1 VEDSQVIAGDA
12 FMLVNQSGI
21 ALPLYNDALATN
33 PNDSVLL
40 KKKAE
45 ALLRSGQ
52 TGESE
57 IIYQNLLSS
66 DPNDPEVLVRMG
78 DFSLWNGN
86 YTGSIAYYNSA
97 LSIKPKNAQILIRD
111 GDANLLLAASQYQ
124 EQNAVVLE
132 TLDSYRRAMDDYAQ
146 AEKLD
151 LRLSAVVSAR
161 TLAIDNYQASGDYN
175 SLVAA
180 LRSPS

>member
-1 VEDSQVIAGDA
+1 
-12 FMLVNQSGI
+12 
-21 ALPLYNDALATN
+21 
-33 PNDSVLL
+33 
-40 KKKAE
+40 
-45 ALLRSGQ
+45 
-52 TGESE
+52 
-57 IIYQNLLSS
+57 
-66 DPNDPEVLVRMG
+66 MG